1 MTRVNIFLVQKKL
14 GQENA
19 VSAPKPLA
27 RGVKKGC
34 FYPLPND
41 LHEGRTRFAPLF
53 QSGSGTKGLAYR
65 RIVTL
70 EKSSCLMGIG
80 LRVTGRTAA
89 IGSSRCAVL
98 RRSVSVILIGS
109 QGLRVRRTVTL
120 EKSSRSQ
127 TSSSMIVES
136 LFIVCFCMRVVGCK
150 SFQFFV
156 QRLFSQFLKNPDFSL
171 DLPV

>member
-1 MTRVNIFLVQKKL
+1 MIRVNIFLDQKKL

-19 VSAPKPLA
+19 VSAPTLKSGVKPLA

-34 FYPLPND
+34 FCVFL
-41 LHEGRTRFAPLF
+41 RVRFP
-53 QSGSGTKGLAYR
+53 AYR

-109 QGLRVRRTVTL
+109 QGLRARRTVTL

-150 SFQFFV
+150 SFQFFI

-171 DLPV
+171 VLPV

>member
-19 VSAPKPLA
+19 VSG
-27 RGVKKGC
+27 RTKKG
-34 FYPLPND
+34 
-41 LHEGRTRFAPLF
+41 LF
-53 QSGSGTKGLAYR
+53 LSACKKGLFLCFFARAGRFPAYR

-136 LFIVCFCMRVVGCK
+136 LFIVCFCMRVVVCK